1 MTEETEE
8 TKIEKTKIEKTH
20 TERVLSGLLI
30 SLLEVEEEEKMEIET
45 FLEKHPLTALLRD
58 YPVLGLSMETER
70 KLEAIAMLESYN
82 GRDVSWRRSERAGN
96 ISRMDSAELPGS
108 VKEK

>member
-1 MTEETEE
+1 MTEEAEE
-8 TKIEKTKIEKTH
+8 TKIEIKH
-20 TERVLSGLLI
+20 TEKLLSGLLI
-30 SLLEVEEEEKMEIET
+30 SLLEVDEEEKMEIET
-45 FLEKHPLTALLRD
+45 FLEKHPLTALLKD

-82 GRDVSWRRSERAGN
+82 GRDVSWRQSERAGN